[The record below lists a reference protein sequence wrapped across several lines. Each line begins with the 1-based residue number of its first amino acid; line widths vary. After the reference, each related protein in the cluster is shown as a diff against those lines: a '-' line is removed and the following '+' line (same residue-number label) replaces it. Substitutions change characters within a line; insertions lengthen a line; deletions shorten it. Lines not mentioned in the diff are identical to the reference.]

1 MPAAGFQ
8 PHGVQRYPGR
18 GREGRRAL
26 KGLREAGLG
35 AWGEGCGPAEERR
48 GPEKAL

>member
-1 MPAAGFQ
+1 MLAAGFQ
-8 PHGVQRYPGR
+8 PRGGQRRPER

-35 AWGEGCGPAEERR
+35 AWGEGGGPGRERR